1 MGEQSA
7 PLQLKVVQGD
17 SPKATSAY
25 MQSTAMSVA
34 KDDGAVQPC
43 YQLSFPAL
51 PSSTKPFKELTNE
64 DNIRH
69 DYMQALMYKDNEI
82 SRLKKMNEDL
92 SKENEKRAIKLSPG
106 ESKLIV
112 NKSIQRVS
120 VEGDEMQE
128 DDREGQL
135 YGSKKRYMK
144 VNFKNSSAQEH
155 IIVRDTSSAKSAQS
169 AEQ

>member
-1 MGEQSA
+1 
-7 PLQLKVVQGD
+7 
-17 SPKATSAY
+17 
-25 MQSTAMSVA
+25 MSVA
-34 KDDGAVQPC
+34 KDDDTIQ
-43 YQLSFPAL
+43 
-51 PSSTKPFKELTNE
+51 PSSALSSPTKPFKELADE
-64 DNIRH
+64 DSIGHN
-69 DYMQALMYKDNEI
+69 YMQALILKDNEI

-92 SKENEKRAIKLSPG
+92 SKENEKRTVKLSPG